1 MNLEANRKS
10 LKELVEQFRYNL
22 KDYTSWNFNET
33 NTRQQFIDKFFELLG
48 RDVNNNFW
56 RSEQYKEVVLEDKI
70 KIWGQAKAPDYSFRL
85 WWRRIFFVE
94 AKKPSINIKDEVE
107 PAYQI
112 RRYSWT
118 AQLPI
123 GILTDFEELAIYD
136 TRIKPNPKDKA
147 GTARI
152 KYFNFEEFEEN
163 WEWIYNTLS
172 KEAVE
177 KWALDK
183 YIEEGKKRWTQSV
196 DVDFLNM
203 IDDWRDALA
212 KNIYLRYGN
221 ERNRDFDRLNQIV
234 GDIVDK
240 IIFLRI
246 AEDKQ
251 IEKHWNLENIGKW
264 KEIWKNL
271 ILYFE
276 KSDKKY
282 NSWLFG
288 NTEMFKKFELDDK
301 ILKEILLSLYYP
313 VCPYEFSVL
322 GVDILGNIYEKFLGK
337 TIVKEWRTIKTEF
350 KPDVKKAWWVFYTPK
365 YIVDYIVK
373 NTVWELL
380 KWKTPKQALELKIV
394 DPACGSGAFLIWAY
408 DYILNRFLEQHTLND
423 KEIKSSA
430 QKGQTYKYKDSY
442 FLSFNYK
449 SQILTSMIYG
459 VDIDNQAVAVSKL
472 SLLLKL
478 LEWETAETTT
488 LNKLFSGADS
498 ALLPNLETNIKCGNS
513 LVDSSIYAN
522 LEIPDEATIKKI
534 NAFDREK
541 EFSDI
546 FAKWGFDAVIWNP
559 PYIQLQKMAQEQ
571 WRFEKMN
578 FETFAKTGDI
588 YGLFYEKWNQLLKT
602 WWKLGFITSNKR
614 MRTGYGELLRK
625 YLATETNPIQ
635 LLDFGGFKVF
645 RDATVDVNILIFE
658 KWKNKNQTKAC
669 IIQKDFN
676 EMIDLNQYFKKNK
689 IDLKWLSQEIWTILD
704 PIEQSIKTKVESI
717 WTPLKDWDIKINYWI
732 KTWYNEAFI
741 IDNNKRNELI
751 LQDPKS
757 AEIIKPILR
766 WRDIKR
772 YHYEFANL
780 YIINTHNGYQNSQN
794 EKVERI
800 KIEDY
805 PAIKKHLDSF
815 GEKVKNRFDQW
826 DTHYNLR
833 NCAYMEEFEKEK
845 IIRNRITDTIKFCF
859 GALWDYILDSSF
871 FITWNN
877 LKFLIWF
884 LNSSFVKYR
893 IWQNSAN
900 LWTGVYGAKIYIEKI
915 PIPQVSETKQKPI
928 IELVDQ
934 MLEAQKKL
942 RKADFENDKKAIEKQ
957 IEIIDMKIDHLVF
970 DLYGLN
976 EEERKIVLDS

>member
-212 KNIYLRYGN
+212 KNIYLRYGH

-271 ILYFE
+271 ISYFE

-559 PYIQLQKMAQEQ
+559 PYVVINRQS
-571 WRFEKMN
+571 
-578 FETFAKTGDI
+578 DYI
-588 YGLFYEKWNQLLKT
+588 SYYEKNYERKTDLYLMFMEKSFRKWLLKNN
-602 WWKLGFITSNKR
+602 WIFWFITPRFYLVNKASSE
-614 MRTGYGELLRK
+614 TRK
-625 YLATETNPIQ
+625 YILSKVNLQQIVETSPFESANTECVIS
-635 LLDFGGFKVF
+635 
-645 RDATVDVNILIFE
+645 
-658 KWKNKNQTKAC
+658 
-669 IIQKDFN
+669 IIQKKQKQTKN
-676 EMIDLNQYFKKNK
+676 ISVYIDENWYINYLHSLSKETLRNFDIINPFLTQEELEVLLKIEWNHSKLWDISFSKRGMEIGKKN
-689 IDLKWLSQEIWTILD
+689 LTSVG
-704 PIEQSIKTKVESI
+704 IKTLIGWDVSRYNIEWNNTFISNNKEYKRLSDFFQNQNIIYLRRVANRLIASI
-717 WTPLKDWDIKINYWI
+717 SNYSFAYIKNIYWI
-732 KTWYNEAFI
+732 TFENNFDKKFI
-741 IDNNKRNELI
+741 
-751 LQDPKS
+751 
-757 AEIIKPILR
+757 
-766 WRDIKR
+766 
-772 YHYEFANL
+772 
-780 YIINTHNGYQNSQN
+780 
-794 EKVERI
+794 
-800 KIEDY
+800 
-805 PAIKKHLDSF
+805 
-815 GEKVKNRFDQW
+815 
-826 DTHYNLR
+826 
-833 NCAYMEEFEKEK
+833 
-845 IIRNRITDTIKFCF
+845 
-859 GALWDYILDSSF
+859 LWL
-871 FITWNN
+871 
-877 LKFLIWF
+877 
-884 LNSSFVKYR
+884 LNSTLLSFY
-893 IWQNSAN
+893 
-900 LWTGVYGAKIYIEKI
+900 YIRRFGTKKVDLFPEI
-915 PIPQVSETKQKPI
+915 QTYLYEQLPIPQVSETKQKPI